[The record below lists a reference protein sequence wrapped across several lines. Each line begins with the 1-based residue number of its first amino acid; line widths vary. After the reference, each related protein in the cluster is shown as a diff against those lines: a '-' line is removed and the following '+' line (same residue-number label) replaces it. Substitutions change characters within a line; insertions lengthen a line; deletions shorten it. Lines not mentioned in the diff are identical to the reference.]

1 MGANFILMKSED
13 GLNAQT
19 GNISRAQQRNN
30 ETKNNENKDNAK
42 TTVKKRN
49 IFLLKF
55 AFSYWLFV
63 TLNSLNRHRTIYLFH
78 VHAICMNMFS
88 MFMQTTTYNSLFIC
102 FLLLTF
108 FNWLE
113 QQNTFVSRMK
123 NTVTLQE

>member
-1 MGANFILMKSED
+1 MKSED

-49 IFLLKF
+49 ILLKF

-108 FNWLE
+108 FN
-113 QQNTFVSRMK
+113 
-123 NTVTLQE
+123 